1 MHRENVNNM
10 PESSRETESE
20 EAAATAAARRQTVNG
35 NKSPHNIV
43 SLISKIA
50 DENISLVRNI
60 STCLA
65 VAGVIVIARS
75 IKLLTKFQVAREIPA
90 RFIERNVS
98 LRGKVHSI
106 TEKGIE
112 VEHVPIYL
120 PVLSTLLSKHRD
132 VSTSTMLVHLAGV
145 ELTPEGQTW
154 LQNTLAPAQVVWLK
168 LISREDN
175 ALHCLVSHSRQGSMW
190 GHCMNEEVLKLGLAR
205 TAPIVG
211 VLPDTPLYWRLHK
224 RLHKAELKAE
234 KKGRGFW
241 REESLWERTSK
252 AVRDS
257 SIIRLMKTIFKRS

>member
-10 PESSRETESE
+10 PECSRETESE
-20 EAAATAAARRQTVNG
+20 EAATAAANGRQTVKG
-35 NKSPHNIV
+35 NNTSHNIV

-50 DENISLVRNI
+50 DEHISVVRSF

-65 VAGVIVIARS
+65 VAGVILIARS
-75 IKLLTKFQVAREIPA
+75 IKLLTKFQAAREIPA
-90 RFIERNVS
+90 RFIERNVR

-120 PVLSTLLSKHRD
+120 PVLSTLLSKQD

-145 ELTPEGQTW
+145 ELTPEGQIW
-154 LQNTLAPAQVVWLK
+154 LQNTLAPTQVVWLK
-168 LISREDN
+168 LISRKDN
-175 ALHCLVSHSRQGSMW
+175 TLNCLVSHNRQGSMW

-211 VLPDTPLYWRLHK
+211 VQPESRLYWRLHK
-224 RLHKAELKAE
+224 RLHRAELKAE

-241 REESLWERTSK
+241 KEESPWERTLK

>member
-20 EAAATAAARRQTVNG
+20 AAAVDRRQTVNG
-35 NKSPHNIV
+35 NKSSHNIV

-75 IKLLTKFQVAREIPA
+75 IKLLTKFQAAREIPA

>member
-10 PESSRETESE
+10 PECSRETESE
-20 EAAATAAARRQTVNG
+20 EAATTAANGRQTVKG
-35 NKSPHNIV
+35 NNTSHNIV

-50 DENISLVRNI
+50 DEHISVVRSF

-65 VAGVIVIARS
+65 VAGVILIARS
-75 IKLLTKFQVAREIPA
+75 IKLLTKFQAAREIPA
-90 RFIERNVS
+90 LFIERNVR

-120 PVLSTLLSKHRD
+120 PVLSTLLSKRD

-145 ELTPEGQTW
+145 ELTPEGQIW
-154 LQNTLAPAQVVWLK
+154 LQNTLAPT
-168 LISREDN
+168 
-175 ALHCLVSHSRQGSMW
+175 QGSMW

-211 VLPDTPLYWRLHK
+211 VQPESRLYWRLHK
-224 RLHKAELKAE
+224 RLHRAELKAE

-241 REESLWERTSK
+241 KEESPWERTFK